1 MGAERLDA
9 QGIRTATQLFK
20 GLYDSGLPGKI
31 ASDLYSH
38 EKAHAD
44 ADEESRGEF
53 GYQITTGW
61 VVAYYLVEG
70 DRTPEQLLKIASA
83 PGFSSMSSQDWNVY
97 NRAWRDWMNKVRE
110 EKYKKIEARN
120 ELREMLIEKL
130 AQRLDELSHVE
141 RFPRIENLLR
151 YEFKDLIITH
161 GQLLYEV
168 YQEAINEVRNLSPF
182 AKYAGR
188 KPADE
193 AQNIS
198 LRRDFSP

>member
-1 MGAERLDA
+1 
-9 QGIRTATQLFK
+9 
-20 GLYDSGLPGKI
+20 
-31 ASDLYSH
+31 
-38 EKAHAD
+38 
-44 ADEESRGEF
+44 
-53 GYQITTGW
+53 
-61 VVAYYLVEG
+61 
-70 DRTPEQLLKIASA
+70 
-83 PGFSSMSSQDWNVY
+83 MSID
-97 NRAWRDWMNKVRE
+97 DDRE